1 MINPIEAGY
10 LRTQDSLS
18 KRERRERRH
27 RPVPRAAHSE
37 SALEHLEGRPRLEEE
52 RESATLD
59 LVA

>member
-1 MINPIEAGY
+1 MINRIEAGY

-27 RPVPRAAHSE
+27 RPVPRDAHSGP
-37 SALEHLEGRPRLEEE
+37 ALEYLEGRPRLEEE

>member
-1 MINPIEAGY
+1 MISRIEPGY

-18 KRERRERRH
+18 KRERHGRRH
-27 RPVPRAAHSE
+27 RPVPRDEHSE
-37 SALEHLEGRPRLEEE
+37 PAEEYPGGPPRLEEE

>member
-1 MINPIEAGY
+1 MINRIEPGY

-18 KRERRERRH
+18 KRERHGRRH
-27 RPVPRAAHSE
+27 RPVPRDEHGE
-37 SALEHLEGRPRLEEE
+37 PLEYPGGPPRLEEE